1 MNLES
6 DSRAMSKM
14 VQSLIKIQEDILKIP
29 DLSSK
34 QENDIKKLQEE
45 LNILS
50 FQTDE
55 VKIKLAL
62 IHMMNRLN

>member
-1 MNLES
+1 
-6 DSRAMSKM
+6 
-14 VQSLIKIQEDILKIP
+14 
-29 DLSSK
+29 LSSK

-62 IHMMNRLN
+62 IDMMNRLN

>member
-1 MNLES
+1 MNLEN
-6 DSRAMSKM
+6 DSAATSKM
-14 VQSLIKIQEDILKIP
+14 VQGLIKIQEDILKIP

>member
-1 MNLES
+1 MNLEN
-6 DSRAMSKM
+6 DSGATSKM
-14 VQSLIKIQEDILKIP
+14 VQGLIKIQDDILKIP

-34 QENDIKKLQEE
+34 QKNDIKKLQEE

-55 VKIKLAL
+55 VKLKLAL
-62 IHMMNRLN
+62 IDMMNRLN

>member
-1 MNLES
+1 MNLEN
-6 DSRAMSKM
+6 DSAATSKM
-14 VQSLIKIQEDILKIP
+14 VQGLIKIQEDILKIP

-34 QENDIKKLQEE
+34 QKNDIKKLQEE

-55 VKIKLAL
+55 VKLKLAL
-62 IHMMNRLN
+62 IDMMNRLN

>member
-62 IHMMNRLN
+62 IDMMNRLN